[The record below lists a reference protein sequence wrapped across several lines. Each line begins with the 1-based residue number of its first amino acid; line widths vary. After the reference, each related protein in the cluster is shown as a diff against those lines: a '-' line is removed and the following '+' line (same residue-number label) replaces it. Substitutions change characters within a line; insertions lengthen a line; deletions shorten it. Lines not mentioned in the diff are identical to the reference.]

1 MFDVN
6 DIPPIDSWALQDL
19 IAENVRHE
27 EFLFFR
33 LYAGDEQDF
42 FIPDS
47 YTRRYECF
55 CTACGNGLLSRI
67 RQARRANGECAR
79 AAAGTL
85 RPSGGR
91 QTIMRR
97 RCAKYH
103 SRFTFFQVGAHGEL
117 WLTSC
122 QVRMYPYFLIE
133 KYTAFEYC
141 RYVFLP
147 PVRKSGAGSMTAGRC
162 GKTARSGTGTTWAAP
177 PG

>member
-1 MFDVN
+1 M
-6 DIPPIDSWALQDL
+6 
-19 IAENVRHE
+19 ENVPA
-27 EFLFFR
+27 L
-33 LYAGDEQDF
+33 
-42 FIPDS
+42 
-47 YTRRYECF
+47 
-55 CTACGNGLLSRI
+55 
-67 RQARRANGECAR
+67 RQER
-79 AAAGTL
+79 L

-141 RYVFLP
+141 RYVF
-147 PVRKSGAGSMTAGRC
+147 SAAGA
-162 GKTARSGTGTTWAAP
+162 
-177 PG
+177 